1 MPAVVHTGSFTVSFK
16 NEHTIYENE
25 IRCLV
30 KESDYNLSYNP
41 TLLVSGSQYI
51 APSGSIYTLTGSI
64 DSTVK
69 NFATGSLLIPV
80 SGSIDGATSGYFHPY
95 ATTLGLYDDDNQL
108 LAVAKLGKPIMMSP
122 DTDMTFVVKYD
133 A

>member
-1 MPAVVHTGSFTVSFK
+1 MPSVVHTGSFTVSFK

-51 APSGSIYTLTGSI
+51 VPSGSIYTLTGSI

-133 A
+133 V

>member
-1 MPAVVHTGSFTVSFK
+1 MPAVTYTGTFAVSFK

-30 KESDYNLSYNP
+30 KESDYNLSFNP

-51 APSGSIYTLTGSI
+51 IASGSTYILTGSI
-64 DSTVK
+64 DNTIK
-69 NFATGSLLIPV
+69 DFATGSLLPSGSV
-80 SGSIDGATSGYFHPY
+80 SGSTSGYFRPY
-95 ATTLGLYDDDNQL
+95 ATAIGLYNDNNEL
-108 LAVAKLGKPIMMSP
+108 LAVAKFGKPIMISP

-133 A
+133 E